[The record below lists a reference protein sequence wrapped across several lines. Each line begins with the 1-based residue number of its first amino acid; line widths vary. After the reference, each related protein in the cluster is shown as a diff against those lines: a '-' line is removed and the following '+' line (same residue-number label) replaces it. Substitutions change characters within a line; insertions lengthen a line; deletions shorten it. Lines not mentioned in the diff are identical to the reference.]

1 MTAITLKTDQAV
13 PLSAR
18 RQGQTS
24 ELIGP
29 SLRQLPLAGKS
40 VLIIEDEALIAM
52 AVESCLRD
60 AGAAVVKITNSVAF
74 AQRALDEGNLFDG
87 AVVDL
92 HVADGDASP
101 LVQILSERGIFV
113 VITTGYEVDRRQPAL
128 GRAIAILRKPHTDSD
143 LINALGRAIN

>member
-1 MTAITLKTDQAV
+1 MTPITDQTV

-18 RQGQTS
+18 QGQIS
-24 ELIGP
+24 ELIRP
-29 SLRQLPLAGKS
+29 SIGQLPLAGKS
-40 VLIIEDEALIAM
+40 ILIIEDEALISM
-52 AVESCLRD
+52 GVESCLRD
-60 AGAAVVKITNSVAF
+60 AGAADVKITNSVAF

-101 LVQILSERGIFV
+101 LVQILSERGIPV
-113 VITTGYEVDRRQPAL
+113 VITTGYDVDWRQPPL

-143 LINALGRAIN
+143 LINALWRAIN